1 MAVNIERWRIASSG
15 NKVDRVKNLFVASLG
30 ATVMLSGCA
39 GVAPNAPPENVARIA
54 AVPSNQVE
62 EPPVSDYR
70 IGVGDKLRVNV
81 FREPDLS
88 VDGLLVDPAGVV
100 SLPSIGQ
107 IKVVGYTP
115 EELASEI
122 AGRLNQ
128 SLLRNAQVSVALTST
143 GSRVVT
149 VDGEVARPGMY
160 PMPGRL
166 TLMQAVALAE
176 GAKESAKQSELV
188 IFRRVNGE
196 RTAARFD
203 LRYIRAGYAPDPE
216 VMPGD
221 VIVMGFSRA
230 HQLYRDILQIL
241 PGVAG
246 VFVAIEQN

>member
-1 MAVNIERWRIASSG
+1 MLALCVLW
-15 NKVDRVKNLFVASLG
+15 NKVDRVKSRFVASLG
-30 ATVMLSGCA
+30 AIVMLSACA
-39 GVAPNAPPENVARIA
+39 GVQPNAPSENVALIA
-54 AVPSNQVE
+54 AVPGNQIE
-62 EPPVSDYR
+62 EPQLGDYR

-88 VDGLLVDPAGVV
+88 ADGLLVDPAGVV

-107 IKVVGYTP
+107 IKVVGYTS
-115 EELASEI
+115 EELAREI

-128 SLLRNAQVSVALTST
+128 SLLRNAQVSVAMVST
-143 GSRVVT
+143 ASRVVT
-149 VDGEVARPGMY
+149 VDGEVERPGIY
-160 PMPGRL
+160 PMQGRL

-176 GAKESAKQSELV
+176 GAKESADQSELI

-196 RTAARFD
+196 RLAARFD
-203 LRYIRAGYAPDPE
+203 LRYIRAARAPDPE

-230 HQLYRDILQIL
+230 HQIYRDILQIL
-241 PGVAG
+241 PGIAG